1 MTSTRRARRLDW
13 VLVASGLA
21 LALISSACSGT
32 DADSDPG
39 SSPPGQEPTS
49 APVREL
55 TSIETLRDAFNDD
68 VGTPRL
74 ILLISPT

>member
-1 MTSTRRARRLDW
+1 M
-13 VLVASGLA
+13 V
-21 LALISSACSGT
+21 SSACAGSGT
-32 DADSDPG
+32 DSDPRS
-39 SSPPGQEPTS
+39 SSPEQEQTS

-68 VGTPRL
+68 VGSPRL